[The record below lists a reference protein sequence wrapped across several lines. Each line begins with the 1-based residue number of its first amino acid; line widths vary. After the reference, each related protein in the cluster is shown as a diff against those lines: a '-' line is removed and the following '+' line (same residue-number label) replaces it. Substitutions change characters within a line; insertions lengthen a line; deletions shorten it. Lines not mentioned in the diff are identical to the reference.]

1 MVGSSYYLP
10 SYYLDDR
17 HLLRVETAAA
27 LSCESGAHPSCHQP
41 LPLTQPC
48 VHVQLSNV
56 KTLLK
61 ENKRLQMN
69 FELIGVLLQANGC
82 SDSAGHIA
90 PGVRRLQR
98 HRGRLRHR
106 RPPRSGRW

>member
-1 MVGSSYYLP
+1 MIVINV
-10 SYYLDDR
+10 
-17 HLLRVETAAA
+17 LRVETATA
-27 LSCESGAHPSCHQP
+27 LSSESGAHPSCHQP